1 MNTIDAIYTR
11 RSTRGYLDKPV
22 DKSSIERLIIAAT
35 QAPSAMNTQP
45 WAFGVI
51 EDKQKLQEISDHTKA
66 YLLSILDMA
75 SALEGYREALQNPDY
90 NIFYGAPVLIII
102 MAKPDASLDPKID
115 CSLAAQNLML
125 MACSLGLGT
134 CWIGFT
140 QVYLNT
146 PEAKIDLG
154 IPDGCTVVAPIIV
167 GYPETKPITVEK
179 NPPEIL
185 FWR

>member
-11 RSTRGYLDKPV
+11 RSVRGYLDKPI

-51 EDKQKLQEISDHTKA
+51 EDKQKLQELSDRTKA
-66 YLLSILDMA
+66 YLLSILHLA
-75 SALEGYREALQNPDY
+75 PALEKYREALQNPDY
-90 NIFYGAPVLIII
+90 NIFYGASALVII
-102 MAKPDASLDPKID
+102 MAKPDVSLDPKID

-125 MACSLGLGT
+125 MARSLGLGT

-140 QVYLNT
+140 QAYLNT
-146 PEAKIDLG
+146 TEAKTDFG
-154 IPDGCTVVAPIIV
+154 IPEDFTVVAPIIV
-167 GYPETKPITVEK
+167 GYPESEQTAVEK
-179 NPPEIL
+179 NPAEIL
-185 FWR
+185 FWK